1 MRILCGAFCL
11 LLLIPSLLNRASAQT
26 DTAGALP
33 DAPSPVSHSAGSTPT
48 MQAPASSGGS
58 IRYAPLYARTI
69 FPGQVAQQLTVR
81 DKFIYSFRQ
90 MVEPVNL
97 VPAVFS
103 SAESQWRNTDPK
115 YGIDSGA
122 FGQRLG
128 AALIREDSDR
138 LFTNA
143 VLPSLLHED
152 PRYYRLGEGS
162 MMTRGKYAL
171 KQMFVVHSDSGK
183 STLNYAG
190 FIGRAMAEGLT
201 QAYYPDTSRGGG
213 VVLRGM
219 AASLGGLAAFDI
231 MREFV
236 PKEVFTHLTIFG
248 HSSTTEP
255 AQAGD

>member
-1 MRILCGAFCL
+1 MRIIFGALCL
-11 LLLIPSLLNRASAQT
+11 LLLLLPTSRAAAAQSSTPSV
-26 DTAGALP
+26 LP
-33 DAPSPVSHSAGSTPT
+33 DAPSPVVSSAKSAPAMQTSGSSAG
-48 MQAPASSGGS
+48 AK
-58 IRYAPLYARTI
+58 RYAPLYARTI
-69 FPGQVAQQLTVR
+69 FPGQLAQRLTVR

-97 VPAVFS
+97 VPAIFS
-103 SAESQWRNTDPK
+103 SAESQWRNSDPK
-115 YGIDSGA
+115 YGTDSGA

-162 MMTRGKYAL
+162 TMTRAEYAVEQVFVGRTDGGKRIP
-171 KQMFVVHSDSGK
+171 
-183 STLNYAG
+183 NYAG
-190 FIGRAMAEGLT
+190 LIGRGMAEGLT

-213 VVLRGM
+213 VVLRGV
-219 AASLGGLAAFDI
+219 ATSLGGLAAFDI

-236 PKEVFTHLTIFG
+236 PKAVFTHLTIFG
-248 HSSTTEP
+248 HSSTTKS

>member
-1 MRILCGAFCL
+1 MRKLSGVLCL
-11 LLLIPSLLNRASAQT
+11 LLLPAAWNGAAAQPG
-26 DTAGALP
+26 ALPALP
-33 DAPSPVSHSAGSTPT
+33 DAPTPAAGAACPAPA
-48 MQAPASSGGS
+48 MQAAASSVGGKK
-58 IRYAPLYARTI
+58 YAPLYARTI
-69 FPGQVAQQLTVR
+69 FPGQIAQHLTVK

-97 VPAVFS
+97 FPAVFS
-103 SAESQWRNTDPK
+103 SGESQWRNSDPK
-115 YGIDSGA
+115 YGTDSGA

-162 MMTRGKYAL
+162 TMRRTGYAL
-171 KQMFVVHSDSGK
+171 EQVFVGRTDDGK
-183 STLNYAG
+183 SIPNYAG
-190 FIGRAMAEGLT
+190 FIGRAMAAGLT

-213 VVLRGM
+213 VVLRGFG
-219 AASLGGLAAFDI
+219 ASLGGLAAFNL

-236 PKEVFTHLTIFG
+236 PKEVFSYLTIFG
-248 HSSTTEP
+248 HTSRAEP
-255 AQAGD
+255 ASQSD